1 MRGRIDK
8 LATPHPL
15 GPRLPALYQRDPV
28 AESFTGAFDDIL
40 APILSTLDNLD
51 AYVDPDETPEDFL
64 EWLGQWVGMPVDR
77 TWPIDRQRDA
87 VARAARIYLMRG
99 TVRGLRELV
108 EVFSGGTVEVV
119 DNGGVG
125 WSTRSGAPL
134 PGTPTQSLSVRVTV
148 PHVDSIDPLAL
159 DNLVRAAKPAHI
171 PHEIEL
177 VGS

>member
-1 MRGRIDK
+1 MRGLVADLK
-8 LATPHPL
+8 TPHPMSSS
-15 GPRLPALYQRDPV
+15 LPALYQDDALARG
-28 AESFTGAFDDIL
+28 FTEAFDELL
-40 APILSTLDNLD
+40 APILSTLDNLES
-51 AYVDPDETPEDFL
+51 YIDPDETPEDFL
-64 EWLGQWVGMPVDR
+64 EWLGQWVGMPVDK
-77 TWPIDRQRDA
+77 TWKIDRQRDA

-119 DNGGVG
+119 DNGAVG

-134 PGTPTQSLSVRVTV
+134 PGKATPSLTVRVTV
-148 PHVDSIDPLAL
+148 ADVKEIDPLAL

-177 VGS
+177 LGG